1 MSKKEIEKHE
11 NLLLF
16 GKNRHRAF
24 STPAWGPGVTVDYTN
39 SFIFTKEVSP
49 LGIITGSY
57 EANND
62 ENIGKKPAKSQPN
75 PALLPRI

>member
-1 MSKKEIEKHE
+1 MGIYFCLEKTS
-11 NLLLF
+11 F
-16 GKNRHRAF
+16 WHRAF
-24 STPAWGPGVTVDYTN
+24 STPAWGPGVTVYYTN

-57 EANND
+57 EAKND
-62 ENIGKKPAKSQPN
+62 EGIGEDSAKSQPD